1 MRKEQ
6 YDYGSKDYDR
16 AAIIEKEAVL
26 KLMSLGFAD
35 MLSHDRLLAEN
46 TDELCTY
53 IAVMEREATNYDYMV
68 REYKYK
74 YGEDEVCMMH
84 LG

>member
-6 YDYGSKDYDR
+6 YDYKSKEYDR
-16 AAIIEKEAVL
+16 AAITEKEAVL
-26 KLMSLGFAD
+26 KLMSFGFAD

-53 IAVMEREATNYDYMV
+53 ITVMERETTNYSYMLK
-68 REYKYK
+68 EYKDK
-74 YGEDEVCMMH
+74 YGENE
-84 LG
+84 